1 MLMYRS
7 RSDFDAE
14 VQLFV
19 RQLEYKWPR
28 KLVDAYVVAV
38 HEDSAAADTDSDV
51 DQLRILQ
58 VNTIQVHHTGTTYRY
73 IVLAPS
79 DFFS

>member
-51 DQLRILQ
+51 DQLHILQ
-58 VNTIQVHHTGTTYRY
+58 VNTIQYRY
-73 IVLAPS
+73 IIQVHRTGA
-79 DFFS
+79 